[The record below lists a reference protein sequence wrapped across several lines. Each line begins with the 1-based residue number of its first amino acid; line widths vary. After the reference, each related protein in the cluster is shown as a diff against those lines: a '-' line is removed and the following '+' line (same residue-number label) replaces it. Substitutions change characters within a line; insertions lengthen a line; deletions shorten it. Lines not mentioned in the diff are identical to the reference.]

1 MTELTLRHETIDAT
15 PTSWELDDVLR
26 LDVDQTRTS
35 LNALVAA
42 LKGRTVS
49 MNDARPLLGNLV
61 KNLIRLGFQDDG
73 SDNIQTLVCEVS
85 TVLAAL
91 RARYQQSNLF
101 FSPLSADPP
110 IDTDAYWYFSSDS
123 NVRIRV
129 NAVDRTA
136 LIELARR
143 YRGAWMLLVPG
154 KVVKEIADADPI
166 GVINALNETSER
178 LKRVAFNFKVTSQ
191 QLNILVAFFRD
202 A

>member
-1 MTELTLRHETIDAT
+1 MTELTLHHEIIDTT
-15 PTSWELDDVLR
+15 PASWELDDVLH
-26 LDVDQTRTS
+26 LNVDQTRTS

-42 LKGRTVS
+42 LKDHTVS
-49 MNDARPLLGNLV
+49 MENARRLLGNFV
-61 KNLIRLGFQDDG
+61 KNLIRLGLQDGD

-91 RARYQQSNLF
+91 RGRYQQSNLF
-101 FSPLSADPP
+101 LSPPSAHPP
-110 IDTDAYWYFSSDS
+110 TNTDAYWYFSNDS
-123 NVRIRV
+123 NARIRINV
-129 NAVDRTA
+129 VDQTA

-143 YRGAWMLLVPG
+143 YRGVWILLVPG

-178 LKRVAFNFKVTSQ
+178 LKRVNFNFKVTSQ

>member
-1 MTELTLRHETIDAT
+1 MTELILRHETLDTT
-15 PTSWELDDVLR
+15 PASWGLDDVFR

-35 LNALVAA
+35 LNALVAT
-42 LKGRTVS
+42 LKDRTV
-49 MNDARPLLGNLV
+49 NQLVARQLLGNFV
-61 KNLIRLGFQDDG
+61 KNLIRLGLQDGG

-91 RARYQQSNLF
+91 RTEYQQSELF
-101 FSPLSADPP
+101 FSPLIVDPP
-110 IDTDAYWYFSSDS
+110 IDTDAYWYFSSVPS
-123 NVRIRV
+123 VRIRINV
-129 NAVDRTA
+129 ADRTA

-154 KVVKEIADADPI
+154 KVVKEIANADPI
-166 GVINALNETSER
+166 GVINALNEASER